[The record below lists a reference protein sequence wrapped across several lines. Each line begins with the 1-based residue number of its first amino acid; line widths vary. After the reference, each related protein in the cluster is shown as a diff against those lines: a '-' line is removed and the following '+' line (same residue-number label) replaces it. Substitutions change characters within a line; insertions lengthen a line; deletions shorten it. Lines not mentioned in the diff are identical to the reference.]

1 MPKPIPPSDAAAK
14 VDELLDLAVARL
26 GGGHREGQ
34 HEMAR
39 AVAAA
44 IDAGEHLLVQAGTG
58 TGKSLG
64 YLVPAVAHAVHND
77 EVVVVSTATLALQR
91 QVITRDLPL
100 VVDAMSPRLP
110 RAPRVA
116 VLKGWHNYVCLHK
129 VEGGYPA
136 DEPGS
141 TLFEMP
147 GDRAGAAEHPAPAD
161 DGAPARPGRAGA
173 GARTGELG
181 AQVLRAREW
190 SRETASGDRDDLVP
204 GVSDRA
210 WRQVS
215 VTSMECI
222 GPKCPKIAECFP
234 TRARTLAKEADVV
247 VTNHAMLGIAA
258 SGAPGV
264 LPEHEVLIVDEAH
277 ELTDRVTAQATAD
290 LSVATVEHAARLAR
304 RHGGL
309 TTTDMDAASA
319 ALGTVLAELPEGR
332 FRDGL
337 PPAAAAAV
345 GAVRDAART
354 LLSDLK
360 PAGAPPAA
368 AAGGGLKMAASAM
381 LELFEITDRMA
392 AGPAAG
398 GDVLWCSRGD
408 DGGSWRGAGMSR
420 LHAAPLAVNGLIRS
434 HLLAGRSGVLT
445 SATLALGGSFVP
457 LARSLGLEAS
467 AQRAPTAP
475 VGEEQTA
482 QGAAE
487 GAGVTEKV
495 AESVSGAAEKVA
507 ARVAGR
513 LGERKAALDA
523 SVAQREAAIEAI
535 FTEGSATQ
543 QPGQTAP
550 VAAKRDAAKSVPAK
564 SAPPKP
570 PSPGS
575 DAGAPWR
582 ALDVGSPFDYQRQ
595 GILYIAKRL
604 PAPGREAATDAQLDE
619 IATLITAAGGRT
631 LGLFSS
637 RRAALAVAEA
647 MRERLDVP
655 VLAQGDDQLPT
666 LVKAFAEDPA
676 TCLFGTLSLW
686 QGVDVPG
693 SSCQLVLIDRIPFP
707 RPDDPV
713 RSARSEAVE
722 AAGGNGF
729 MQVSATHAALL
740 LAQGAGRL
748 IRGTTDRGVVAVLDP
763 RLATAR
769 YGEFLARSLP
779 DFWRTTDREV
789 VIAALE
795 RLAALA

>member
-1 MPKPIPPSDAAAK
+1 MPEPILPSDAEAQ
-14 VDELLDLAVARL
+14 VDEYLDLAIARL
-26 GGGHREGQ
+26 GGARREGQ

-64 YLVPAVAHAVHND
+64 YLVPAVRHAVQHD
-77 EVVVVSTATLALQR
+77 ERVVVSTATLALQR
-91 QVITRDLPL
+91 QILSQDLPL
-100 VVDAMSPRLP
+100 VVAAVGPRLSRLP
-110 RAPRVA
+110 HVA

-129 VEGGYPA
+129 VAGGFPP
-136 DEPGS
+136 DEPG
-141 TLFEMP
+141 TLFDLP
-147 GDRAGAAEHPAPAD
+147 GDRAGAAEHPAPTD
-161 DGAPARPGRAGA
+161 DDAGA
-173 GARTGELG
+173 GVRAGGSRPGARAGNLG
-181 AQVLRAREW
+181 AQVLRVREW
-190 SRETASGDRDDLVP
+190 AGQTGTGDRDDLVP

-210 WRQVS
+210 WRLVS
-215 VTSMECI
+215 VTSMECL
-222 GPKCPKIAECFP
+222 GPTCPLIADCFP
-234 TRARTLAKEADVV
+234 ARARALAKEADVV

-264 LPEHEVLIVDEAH
+264 LPEHEVLVVDEAH

-290 LSVATVEHAARLAR
+290 LSVATIEHAARLAR
-304 RHGGL
+304 RHGGIP
-309 TTTDMDAASA
+309 TTDLDAASI
-319 ALGTVLAELPEGR
+319 ALGAVLGELPEGR

-337 PPAAAAAV
+337 PPAAGTAV
-345 GAVRDAART
+345 AAVRDAART
-354 LLSDLK
+354 LLSALK
-360 PAGAPPAA
+360 PAGPPAQA
-368 AAGGGLKMAASAM
+368 TAEGGLKMAASAV
-381 LELFEITDRMA
+381 LELFEIADRMA
-392 AGPAAG
+392 AGPAAAG

-408 DGGSWRGAGMSR
+408 DDGGGWRGGGMSR
-420 LHAAPLAVNGLIRS
+420 LHAAPLSVSALIRA
-434 HLLAGRSGVLT
+434 HLLAGRSGVMT

-457 LARSLGLEAS
+457 LARSLGLEATEAVTLVTS
-467 AQRAPTAP
+467 AAGTSATGTALA
-475 VGEEQTA
+475 TA
-482 QGAAE
+482 Q
-487 GAGVTEKV
+487 
-495 AESVSGAAEKVA
+495 
-507 ARVAGR
+507 
-513 LGERKAALDA
+513 
-523 SVAQREAAIEAI
+523 
-535 FTEGSATQ
+535 
-543 QPGQTAP
+543 
-550 VAAKRDAAKSVPAK
+550 
-564 SAPPKP
+564 
-570 PSPGS
+570 
-575 DAGAPWR
+575 APWR
-582 ALDVGSPFDYQRQ
+582 GLDVGSPFDYRRQ
-595 GILYIAKRL
+595 GILYIATQL

-637 RRAALAVAEA
+637 RRAASAVAEA
-647 MRERLDVP
+647 MRERLDFP

-666 LVKAFAEDPA
+666 LVRAFAEDPA

-729 MQVSATHAALL
+729 MQVAATHAALL

-748 IRGTTDRGVVAVLDP
+748 IRGTGDRGVVAILDP

-779 DFWRTTDREV
+779 GFWRTTDRAV
-789 VIAALE
+789 VVSALE

>member
-1 MPKPIPPSDAAAK
+1 M
-14 VDELLDLAVARL
+14 DELLDLAVAQL
-26 GGGHREGQ
+26 GGRRREGQ

-64 YLVPAVAHAVHND
+64 YLVPAVRHAVQHD
-77 EVVVVSTATLALQR
+77 ERVVVSTATLALQR

-100 VVDAMSPRLP
+100 VVEALGPRLP
-110 RAPRVA
+110 RPPRVA
-116 VLKGWHNYVCLHK
+116 VLKGWHNYVCAQK
-129 VEGGYPA
+129 VAGGYPA
-136 DEPGS
+136 DEPG
-141 TLFEMP
+141 TLFDLP
-147 GDRAGAAEHPAPAD
+147 GDHAGAAEHPAPTD
-161 DGAPARPGRAGA
+161 DDAGTGAPPRRPGPGGRAGD
-173 GARTGELG
+173 LG
-181 AQVLRAREW
+181 AQVVRAREW
-190 SRETASGDRDDLVP
+190 AGQTETGDRDDLVP

-215 VTSMECI
+215 VTSMECLA
-222 GPKCPKIAECFP
+222 PRCPLIDDCFP
-234 TRARTLAKEADVV
+234 TRARALAKEADVV

-258 SGAPGV
+258 SGSPGV
-264 LPEHEVLIVDEAH
+264 LPDHEVLVVDEAH

-290 LSVATVEHAARLAR
+290 LSVATIEHASRLAR
-304 RHGGL
+304 RHGGIP
-309 TTTDMDAASA
+309 TTDLDAASV
-319 ALGTVLAELPEGR
+319 ALGAVLAELPEGR

-337 PPAAAAAV
+337 SPAAASAV
-345 GAVRDAART
+345 GAVRDAARA
-354 LLSDLK
+354 LLSALK
-360 PAGAPPAA
+360 PAGTPVQA

-398 GDVLWCSRGD
+398 ADVLWCSRGEE
-408 DGGSWRGAGMSR
+408 GGAWRGAGMSR
-420 LHAAPLAVNGLIRS
+420 LHAAPLSVSGLIRT

-457 LARSLGLEAS
+457 LARSLGLEA
-467 AQRAPTAP
+467 TALR
-475 VGEEQTA
+475 VGLGEPGGQD
-482 QGAAE
+482 GP
-487 GAGVTEKV
+487 V
-495 AESVSGAAEKVA
+495 AEKAADKKSPGQQAVAEKVA
-507 ARVAGR
+507 ADPT
-513 LGERKAALDA
+513 AA
-523 SVAQREAAIEAI
+523 
-535 FTEGSATQ
+535 
-543 QPGQTAP
+543 
-550 VAAKRDAAKSVPAK
+550 
-564 SAPPKP
+564 
-570 PSPGS
+570 
-575 DAGAPWR
+575 APWR
-582 ALDVGSPFDYQRQ
+582 ALDVGSPFDYPHQ
-595 GILYIAKRL
+595 GILYIARRL

-637 RRAALAVAEA
+637 RRAASAVAEA

-666 LVKAFAEDPA
+666 LVRMFTEDPA

-713 RSARSEAVE
+713 RSARSEAVA

-729 MQVSATHAALL
+729 MQIAATHAALL

-748 IRGTTDRGVVAVLDP
+748 IRGAGDRGVVAVLDP

-779 DFWRTTDREV
+779 DFWRTTDRAV
-789 VIAALE
+789 VVAALE